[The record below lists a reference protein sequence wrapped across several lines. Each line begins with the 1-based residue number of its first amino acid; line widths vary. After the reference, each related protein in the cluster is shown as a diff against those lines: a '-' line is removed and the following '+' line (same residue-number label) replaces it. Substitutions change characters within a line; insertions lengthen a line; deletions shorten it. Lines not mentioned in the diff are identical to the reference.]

1 MSQEQ
6 LCSLSG
12 DEQKSSSAAQDSR
25 ALSLGGSESTSTD
38 PSLSA
43 AAASSVPCGY
53 VNSFQPFVLC
63 VGAGGDLFCLLWLI
77 AVYLAYP

>member
-25 ALSLGGSESTSTD
+25 ALSLGGSESTSTMSLD
-38 PSLSA
+38 PSLST

-77 AVYLAYP
+77 AY